1 MKNMIKT
8 LFSACMLLASTSA
21 FAEFGEKV
29 NCSTQSTQIAYYS
42 GVASCRVG
50 IQWLDQYVS
59 FSYSPSTRITKFI
72 NGQFLSCWATIPF
85 GGYQTVTSQEC
96 DYKPLASVNAT
107 SSWYD
112 LTTRVT
118 ASGRDFDGSIV
129 SNQLWINGQLQSSPS
144 VVRFDAPG
152 TVLNIRAKTT
162 DNDGYTH
169 ETTRTHVVTFQGP
182 VCNPGEICEE
192 IP

>member
-1 MKNMIKT
+1 MKKLIT
-8 LFSACMLLASTSA
+8 SLFSACMLLASTSA

-29 NCSTQSTQIAYYS
+29 NCTTQTTQITYYY
-42 GVASCRVG
+42 GWASCRVG
-50 IQWLDQYVS
+50 SMWLDQYVG
-59 FSYSPSTRITKFI
+59 YHNSPSYYVTKFTG
-72 NGQFLSCWATIPF
+72 GQFYSCWANLPF
-85 GGYQTVTSQEC
+85 TGTQTLTSEDC
-96 DYKPLASVNAT
+96 DYKPLASANAT

-112 LTTRVT
+112 FSTRVT

-152 TVLNIRAKTT
+152 TVLSIRARTT

-169 ETTRTHVVTFQGP
+169 ETTRTHVVNFQP
-182 VCNPGEICEE
+182 PQCLPGEICQE